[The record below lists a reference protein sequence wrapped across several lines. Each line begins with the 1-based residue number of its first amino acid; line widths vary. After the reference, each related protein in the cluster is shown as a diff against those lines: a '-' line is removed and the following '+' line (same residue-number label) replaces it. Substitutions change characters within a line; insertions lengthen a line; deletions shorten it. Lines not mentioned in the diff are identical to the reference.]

1 MTLKRKKCTKDV
13 KFEDYCTLF
22 VMSDKKEYRIS
33 QTKLEGLWNQ
43 SLNANKRPLI
53 VVGIR
58 RNENE
63 VFMLT
68 AEVKLEKQRRKT

>member
-1 MTLKRKKCTKDV
+1 
-13 KFEDYCTLF
+13 
-22 VMSDKKEYRIS
+22 MSDKKEYRIS

-68 AEVKLEKQRRKT
+68 AEVKLEKQRRKI